1 MNLPGAPFH
10 KLLISIFWAASFLS
24 NGANTATASDNI
36 TPVACTFEHLPLML
50 LIFRTGM
57 GGSDNTV
64 QIGQHD
70 PVPLSVGS
78 SLMTATFQGQEFVFS
93 LRMPANVSVSGQGSD
108 TLTYHGE
115 CISSPPR

>member
-1 MNLPGAPFH
+1 
-10 KLLISIFWAASFLS
+10 
-24 NGANTATASDNI
+24 
-36 TPVACTFEHLPLML
+36 ML

-64 QIGQHD
+64 QIGQHE

-93 LRMPANVSVSGQGSD
+93 LRMPANVSVTGQGSD
-108 TLTYHGE
+108 TLTYHGD

>member
-1 MNLPGAPFH
+1 MKSPSCVCR
-10 KLLISIFWAASFLS
+10 LLVSLVCSSSFLAY
-24 NGANTATASDNI
+24 GATGVVASDNL
-36 TPVACTFEHLPLML
+36 TPVACKFEHLPSML

-57 GGSDNTV
+57 GGNDNTV
-64 QIGQHD
+64 QIGQHE

-78 SLMTATFQGQEFVFS
+78 SLMTATFQGQNFTFS

-108 TLTYHGE
+108 TMTYHGD